1 MHALKEKYYQQFSKD
16 LAQIVKYLSDLTSRR
31 VSDRHCS
38 VRNVIFLALVY
49 EVGWQSLCLGVWS
62 SRWNVRSVY

>member
-31 VSDRHCS
+31 VSDKTVCADEHQRAFDLLKGHL
-38 VRNVIFLALVY
+38 IYLKGIWFT
-49 EVGWQSLCLGVWS
+49 
-62 SRWNVRSVY
+62 